1 MRNNQPVTQ
10 REYVLSEEAVLI
22 SRSDLKGNVTY
33 ANPTFVE
40 VSGYSRDELIGSPH
54 NLLRHP
60 DMPEAA
66 YADFWKTIQAG
77 LTWQGV
83 VKNRRKNGDHYW
95 VHATVAPLRDGERIV
110 GYTSV
115 RRKAP
120 EKAIALAETTY
131 ADIRA
136 KGKSRHYK
144 LVQGALRR
152 KGVVGLLSRLQF
164 SSLKAKLITM
174 VVASLLLLSLA
185 GGLGVYA
192 LMVSGERLEKINH
205 SGLGE
210 VAALQQIE
218 SYLGQSIETLEPA
231 VRNPRRVDIG
241 VVNAEMDQYKQAMQT
256 LWSNY
261 YVDDRASDAAN
272 QAYDSALTTWIAAIE
287 STLVAIQDG
296 NGFAAFE
303 AFNDVVVP
311 TTQSLREMNSALVDQ
326 VRTNAEMLVTEAQSS
341 RQHMLIAQLA
351 LLAVGFL
358 VMIGLSVMILKSLFR
373 SLSGARFITFQ
384 IAAGNLAAR
393 ERRQSNDELGELL
406 YSLDT
411 MRFSLSSIVGDV
423 ESRVS
428 VVTPAIQQIAAE
440 NEELSSR
447 TEQQASS
454 LQQTASSMEEMTSTV
469 QQNTQNARQATDLA
483 AQNAESTRDTGQKM
497 QQLVERMQRIAQSA
511 EKMKEM
517 ISVIDGIAFQTN
529 ILALNAS
536 VEAARAGEHGRG
548 FAVVASEVRNLAG
561 RSADA
566 AQEIRKMIDSTTQE
580 VGGGRTAVE
589 QAERAIEEVSQQVS
603 RVSELMESISTAS
616 SEQSGGIGQINS
628 AIAEMDLVTQ
638 QNASKVQTIAAS
650 ADNLSLEAFELA
662 NVVDAFRLEGAQ
674 AESIQDARAKLQQA
688 NQAHSKAT
696 RGLPAPTEQ
705 RAKTH
710 SAHSSVPSPAQPR
723 ADQWEEF

>member
-1 MRNNQPVTQ
+1 
-10 REYVLSEEAVLI
+10 
-22 SRSDLKGNVTY
+22 
-33 ANPTFVE
+33 
-40 VSGYSRDELIGSPH
+40 
-54 NLLRHP
+54 
-60 DMPEAA
+60 MPEAA

-77 LTWQGV
+77 ETWQGV

-95 VHATVAPLRDGERIV
+95 VHATVAPLRDGERIA

-120 EKAIALAETTY
+120 ANAVSRAEKVYAEF
-131 ADIRA
+131 RE

-144 LVQGALRR
+144 LAQGTLRR
-152 KGVVGLLSRLQF
+152 KGLTGILTRFQLT
-164 SSLKAKLITM
+164 SLKAKLTSM
-174 VVASLLLLSLA
+174 VVASLLLISLA
-185 GGLGVYA
+185 GGMGVYA
-192 LMVSGERLEKINH
+192 LVVSGERLETLNR
-205 SGLGE
+205 SGLGD
-210 VAALQQIE
+210 VATLQHIE
-218 SYLGQSIETLEPA
+218 RYMGQTVEALEPV
-231 VRNPRRVDIG
+231 VRNPRRADLDAI
-241 VVNAEMDQYKQAMQT
+241 NAEIGEYTRSLNT
-256 LWSNY
+256 LWLDYN
-261 YVDDRASDAAN
+261 VDDTAEVEAS
-272 QAYDSALTTWIAAIE
+272 QAFDRALTTWDAGVE
-287 STLVAIQDG
+287 NTLVAIQEG
-296 NGFAAFE
+296 SGFAAFE

-311 TTQSLREMNSALVDQ
+311 TTESLREINSTLVEQVRADAEALVSQ
-326 VRTNAEMLVTEAQSS
+326 AQSG
-341 RQHMLIAQLA
+341 RQQLLMAQLV
-351 LLAVGFL
+351 LLAIGFL
-358 VMIGLSVMILKSLFR
+358 VMIGLSVMILKSVLR
-373 SLSGARFITFQ
+373 SLSGARYITFQ

-393 ERRQSNDELGELL
+393 AHRQTNDELGELL

-469 QQNTQNARQATDLA
+469 QQNTENARQATDLA
-483 AQNAESTRDTGQKM
+483 VQNAASTKDTGQQM
-497 QQLVERMQRIAQSA
+497 QQLVERMQRIARSA
-511 EKMKEM
+511 EKMTEM

-580 VGGGRTAVE
+580 VSGGRSAVE

-603 RVSELMESISTAS
+603 RVSELMAAISTAS
-616 SEQSGGIGQINS
+616 TEQSSGIGQINT
-628 AIAEMDLVTQ
+628 AIAEMDHVTQ

-650 ADNLSLEAFELA
+650 ADNLSLEAHELA

-674 AESIQDARAKLQQA
+674 DENINEARAKLQRA
-688 NQAHSKAT
+688 THALNKAT
-696 RGLPAPTEQ
+696 RGLPDPSQ
-705 RAKTH
+705 RRPQSLST
-710 SAHSSVPSPAQPR
+710 QPH
-723 ADQWEEF
+723 ADQWEAF

>member
-1 MRNNQPVTQ
+1 MRNNQPVSQ
-10 REYVLSEEAVLI
+10 REYVLSEETVLI

-40 VSGYSRDELIGSPH
+40 VSGYSREELIGAPH

-77 LTWQGV
+77 ETWQGV

-95 VHATVAPLRDGERIV
+95 VHATVAPLRDGERIA

-115 RRKAP
+115 RRKASANAVARA
-120 EKAIALAETTY
+120 EKVYAE
-131 ADIRA
+131 IRE

-144 LVQGALRR
+144 LAQGALRR
-152 KGVVGLLSRLQF
+152 KGLTGILTRFQLT
-164 SSLKAKLITM
+164 SLKAKLTSM
-174 VVASLLLLSLA
+174 VASLLLISLA
-185 GGLGVYA
+185 GGMGVYA
-192 LMVSGERLEKINH
+192 LVMSGERLETLNR

-210 VAALQQIE
+210 VATLQHIE
-218 SYLGQSIETLEPA
+218 RYIGQTVETLEPV
-231 VRNPRRVDIG
+231 VRNPRQADLDAI
-241 VVNAEMDQYKQAMQT
+241 NAEIGEYTRSLNT
-256 LWSNY
+256 LWLDYNIDE
-261 YVDDRASDAAN
+261 VAEIEAN
-272 QAYDSALTTWIAAIE
+272 QAFDSALTTWDAGVE
-287 STLVAIQDG
+287 NTLVAIQEG

-303 AFNDVVVP
+303 AFNDIVVP
-311 TTQSLREMNSALVDQ
+311 TTESLRELNSTLVEQVRADAEALVSQ
-326 VRTNAEMLVTEAQSS
+326 AQSGRQQMLV
-341 RQHMLIAQLA
+341 AQLT
-351 LLAVGFL
+351 LLAIGFL
-358 VMIGLSVMILKSLFR
+358 VMIGLSAMILKSVLR
-373 SLSGARFITFQ
+373 SLSGARYITFQ
-384 IAAGNLAAR
+384 IAAGNLAA
-393 ERRQSNDELGELL
+393 QGHHQTNDELGELL

-469 QQNTQNARQATDLA
+469 QQNTENARQATELA
-483 AQNAESTRDTGQKM
+483 VQNAASTKDTGQQM

-511 EKMKEM
+511 EKMTDM

-580 VGGGRTAVE
+580 VSGGRSAVE

-603 RVSELMESISTAS
+603 RVSELMAAISTAS
-616 SEQSGGIGQINS
+616 TEQSSGIGQINT
-628 AIAEMDLVTQ
+628 AIAEMDHVTQ

-650 ADNLSLEAFELA
+650 ADNLSLEAHELA

-674 AESIQDARAKLQQA
+674 DENINEARAKLQRA
-688 NQAHSKAT
+688 THALNKAT
-696 RGLPAPTEQ
+696 RGLPAPSQRRPQALSTQPHTEQ
-705 RAKTH
+705 
-710 SAHSSVPSPAQPR
+710 
-723 ADQWEEF
+723 WEAF

>member
-1 MRNNQPVTQ
+1 MRNNQPVSQ
-10 REYVLSEEAVLI
+10 REYVLSEETVLI

-40 VSGYSRDELIGSPH
+40 VSGYSREELIGAPH

-77 LTWQGV
+77 ETWQGV
-83 VKNRRKNGDHYW
+83 VKNRRKNGDYYW
-95 VHATVAPLRDGERIV
+95 VHATVAPLRDGERIA

-120 EKAIALAETTY
+120 ANAVARAEKVYAE
-131 ADIRA
+131 IRE

-144 LVQGALRR
+144 LAQGALRR
-152 KGVVGLLSRLQF
+152 KGLTGILTRFQLT
-164 SSLKAKLITM
+164 SLKAKLTSM
-174 VVASLLLLSLA
+174 VVASLLLISLA
-185 GGLGVYA
+185 GGMGVYA
-192 LMVSGERLEKINH
+192 LVMSGERLETLNR

-210 VAALQQIE
+210 VATLQHIE
-218 SYLGQSIETLEPA
+218 RYIGQTVETLEPV
-231 VRNPRRVDIG
+231 VRNPRQVDLDAI
-241 VVNAEMDQYKQAMQT
+241 NAEIGEYTRSLNT
-256 LWSNY
+256 LWLDYNI
-261 YVDDRASDAAN
+261 DDVAEIEAN
-272 QAYDSALTTWIAAIE
+272 QAFDSALTIWDAGVE
-287 STLVAIQDG
+287 NTLVAIQEG

-303 AFNDVVVP
+303 AFNDIVVP
-311 TTQSLREMNSALVDQ
+311 TTETLRELNSTLVEQVRADAEALVSQ
-326 VRTNAEMLVTEAQSS
+326 AQSGRQQMLVV
-341 RQHMLIAQLA
+341 QLT
-351 LLAVGFL
+351 LLAIGFL
-358 VMIGLSVMILKSLFR
+358 VMIGLSMMILKSVLR
-373 SLSGARFITFQ
+373 SLSGARYITFQ

-393 ERRQSNDELGELL
+393 GHRQTNDELGELL

-447 TEQQASS
+447 TEQQASA

-469 QQNTQNARQATDLA
+469 QQNTENARQATELA
-483 AQNAESTRDTGQKM
+483 VQNAASTKDTGQQM
-497 QQLVERMQRIAQSA
+497 QQLVERMQRIARSA
-511 EKMKEM
+511 EKMTEM

-580 VGGGRTAVE
+580 VSGGRSAVE

-603 RVSELMESISTAS
+603 RVSELMAAISTAS
-616 SEQSGGIGQINS
+616 TEQSSGIGQINT
-628 AIAEMDLVTQ
+628 AIAEMDHVTQ

-650 ADNLSLEAFELA
+650 ADNLSLEAHELA

-674 AESIQDARAKLQQA
+674 DENINEARAKLQRA
-688 NQAHSKAT
+688 THALNKAT
-696 RGLPAPTEQ
+696 RGLPASSQ
-705 RAKTH
+705 RRTQ
-710 SAHSSVPSPAQPR
+710 SLSTQPR
-723 ADQWEEF
+723 ADQWEAF

>member
-1 MRNNQPVTQ
+1 MRNNQPVSQ
-10 REYVLSEEAVLI
+10 REYVLSEETVLI

-40 VSGYSRDELIGSPH
+40 VSGYSREELIGAPH

-77 LTWQGV
+77 ETWQGV

-95 VHATVAPLRDGERIV
+95 VHATVAPLRDGERIA

-120 EKAIALAETTY
+120 ANAVSRAEKVYAEF
-131 ADIRA
+131 RE

-144 LVQGALRR
+144 LAQGTLRR
-152 KGVVGLLSRLQF
+152 KGLTGILTRFQLT
-164 SSLKAKLITM
+164 SLKAKLTSM
-174 VVASLLLLSLA
+174 VVASLLLISLA
-185 GGLGVYA
+185 GGMGVYA
-192 LMVSGERLEKINH
+192 LVVSGERLETLNR
-205 SGLGE
+205 SGLGD
-210 VAALQQIE
+210 VATLQHIE
-218 SYLGQSIETLEPA
+218 RYMGQTVEALEPV
-231 VRNPRRVDIG
+231 VRNPRRADLDAI
-241 VVNAEMDQYKQAMQT
+241 NAEIGEYTRSLNT
-256 LWSNY
+256 LWLDYN
-261 YVDDRASDAAN
+261 VDDTAEVEAS
-272 QAYDSALTTWIAAIE
+272 QAFDRALTTWDAGVE
-287 STLVAIQDG
+287 NTLVAIQEG
-296 NGFAAFE
+296 SGFAAFE

-311 TTQSLREMNSALVDQ
+311 TTESLREINSTLVEQVRADAEALVSQ
-326 VRTNAEMLVTEAQSS
+326 AQSG
-341 RQHMLIAQLA
+341 RQQLLMAQLV
-351 LLAVGFL
+351 LLAIGFL
-358 VMIGLSVMILKSLFR
+358 VMIGLSVMILKSVLR
-373 SLSGARFITFQ
+373 SLSGARYITFQ

-393 ERRQSNDELGELL
+393 AHRQTNDELGELL

-469 QQNTQNARQATDLA
+469 QQNTENARQATDLA
-483 AQNAESTRDTGQKM
+483 VQNAASTKDTGQQM
-497 QQLVERMQRIAQSA
+497 QQLVERMQRIARSA
-511 EKMKEM
+511 EKMTEM

-580 VGGGRTAVE
+580 VSGGRSAVE

-603 RVSELMESISTAS
+603 RVSELMAAISTAS
-616 SEQSGGIGQINS
+616 TEQSSGIGQINT
-628 AIAEMDLVTQ
+628 AIAEMDHVTQ

-650 ADNLSLEAFELA
+650 ADNLSLEAHELA

-674 AESIQDARAKLQQA
+674 DENINEARAKLQRA
-688 NQAHSKAT
+688 THALNKAT
-696 RGLPAPTEQ
+696 RGLPDPSQ
-705 RAKTH
+705 RRPQSLST
-710 SAHSSVPSPAQPR
+710 QPH
-723 ADQWEEF
+723 ADQWEAF

>member
-33 ANPTFVE
+33 ANSTFVE
-40 VSGYSRDELIGSPH
+40 VSGYPRDELIGAPH
-54 NLLRHP
+54 SLLRHP

-77 LTWQGV
+77 DTWQGI

-95 VHATVAPLRDGERIV
+95 VHATVAPLRDGERLV

-120 EKAIALAETTY
+120 GSAIPKAEKVYAE
-131 ADIRA
+131 IRE

-144 LVQGALRR
+144 LAKGTLKR
-152 KGVVGLLSRLQF
+152 KGVTGILSRFQVT
-164 SSLKAKLITM
+164 SLKAKLISM
-174 VVASLLLLSLA
+174 VVVSLLLLSLS

-192 LMVSGERLEKINH
+192 LMVSGERLETLNR
-205 SGLGE
+205 SGLE
-210 VAALQQIE
+210 DVATLQRVERHI
-218 SYLGQSIETLEPA
+218 GQTIDTLEPV
-231 VRNPRRVDIG
+231 VRNPRQADMN
-241 VVNAEMDQYKQAMQT
+241 VVNTEISQHNDAMQSLWAAYYQADTINDATAQAFNEALMTWNTGVNTT
-256 LWSNY
+256 LEA
-261 YVDDRASDAAN
+261 V
-272 QAYDSALTTWIAAIE
+272 QAGS
-287 STLVAIQDG
+287 
-296 NGFAAFE
+296 GFAAFE
-303 AFNDVVVP
+303 AFNDIVVP
-311 TTQSLREMNSALVDQ
+311 TTHSLREMNAELVQQ
-326 VRTNAEMLVTEAQSS
+326 VRADAELLVTQAQSG
-341 RQHMLIAQLA
+341 RQQILIAQLV
-351 LLAVGFL
+351 LLTVGFL
-358 VMIGLSVMILKSLFR
+358 VMIGLSAMILRSVFR
-373 SLSGARFITFQ
+373 SLSGARYTTFQ
-384 IAAGNLAAR
+384 IAAGNLATQNIQR
-393 ERRQSNDELGELL
+393 TQDELGELL

-423 ESRVS
+423 ERRVS

-469 QQNTQNARQATDLA
+469 QQNTENARQATNLA
-483 AQNAESTRDTGQKM
+483 AQNAASTRDTGQQM
-497 QQLVERMQRIAQSA
+497 QQLVERMQRIAKSA
-511 EKMKEM
+511 EKMTEM

-566 AQEIRKMIDSTTQE
+566 AQEIRRMIDSTTSE
-580 VGGGRTAVE
+580 VSGGRSAVE
-589 QAERAIEEVSQQVS
+589 QAERAIEEVTQQVS
-603 RVSELMESISTAS
+603 RVSELMDSISTAS
-616 SEQSGGIGQINS
+616 TEQNSGIGQINT
-628 AIAEMDLVTQ
+628 AVAEMDLVTQ
-638 QNASKVQTIAAS
+638 QNASKVQSIAAS
-650 ADNLSLEAFELA
+650 ADNLSLQAFELA

-674 AESIQDARAKLQQA
+674 DESAQSARAKLQRGNKAQG
-688 NQAHSKAT
+688 KAT
-696 RGLPAPTEQ
+696 HELAAPSGQRTKLPAMTSTSE
-705 RAKTH
+705 
-710 SAHSSVPSPAQPR
+710 
-723 ADQWEEF
+723 QWEEF

>member
-40 VSGYSRDELIGSPH
+40 VSGYSREELIGSPH

-77 LTWQGV
+77 ATWQGV

-95 VHATVAPLRDGERIV
+95 VHATVAPLRDGERV
-110 GYTSV
+110 AGYTSV
-115 RRKAP
+115 RRKASAKAVARA
-120 EKAIALAETTY
+120 EKVYT
-131 ADIRA
+131 DIRE

-144 LVQGALRR
+144 LAQGTLRR
-152 KGVVGLLSRLQF
+152 KGVAGMLARFQF
-164 SSLKAKLITM
+164 TSLKAKLTSM
-174 VVASLLLLSLA
+174 VVASLLLLGLA

-192 LMVSGERLEKINH
+192 LMVSGERLETLNR
-205 SGLGE
+205 SGLGD
-210 VAALQQIE
+210 VATLQRIE
-218 SYLGQSIETLEPA
+218 RYIGQTVETLEPA
-231 VRNPRRVDIG
+231 VRNPRSADLEAVSADIG
-241 VVNAEMDQYKQAMQT
+241 QYAEAMQT
-256 LWSNY
+256 LWADY
-261 YVDDRASDAAN
+261 YADEPATDEAA
-272 QAYDSALTTWIAAIE
+272 QDFDSTLTTWAAAVQ
-287 STLVAIQDG
+287 TALVSIREG

-311 TTQSLREMNSALVDQ
+311 STESLREINSALVEQ
-326 VRTNAEMLVTEAQSS
+326 VRVDAETLVSQAQDA
-341 RQHMLIAQLA
+341 RQQMLIAQLV

-358 VMIGLSVMILKSLFR
+358 VMIGLSVMILKSVFR
-373 SLSGARFITFQ
+373 SLAGARYITFQ

-393 ERRQSNDELGELL
+393 ERRQTNDELGELL

-423 ESRVS
+423 EGRVS

-469 QQNTQNARQATDLA
+469 QQNTENARQATDLA
-483 AQNAESTRDTGQKM
+483 VQNAASTKDTGQQM
-497 QQLVERMQRIAQSA
+497 QQLVELMQRIAQSA
-511 EKMKEM
+511 EKMTEM

-580 VGGGRTAVE
+580 VSGGRSAVE

-603 RVSELMESISTAS
+603 RVSELMAAISTAS
-616 SEQSGGIGQINS
+616 TEQSSGIGQINS
-628 AIAEMDLVTQ
+628 AIAEMDHVTQ
-638 QNASKVQTIAAS
+638 QNASKVQSIAAS
-650 ADNLSLEAFELA
+650 ADNLSIEAFELA

-674 AESIQDARAKLQQA
+674 DENIQEARAKLQRA
-688 NQAHSKAT
+688 NYAISKAT
-696 RGLPAPTEQ
+696 QRLPSSAEP
-705 RAKTH
+705 RAKPPTT
-710 SAHSSVPSPAQPR
+710 QPQ
-723 ADQWEEF
+723 AEQWEEF

>member
-40 VSGYSRDELIGSPH
+40 VSGYSRGELVGAPH

-77 LTWQGV
+77 ATWQGV

-95 VHATVAPLRDGERIV
+95 VHATVAPLKDGERV
-110 GYTSV
+110 AGYTSV
-115 RRKAP
+115 RRKASADAVARA
-120 EKAIALAETTY
+120 EKVYAE
-131 ADIRA
+131 IRA
-136 KGKSRHYK
+136 KGRSRHYK
-144 LVQGALRR
+144 FAQGTLQR
-152 KGVVGLLSRLQF
+152 KGITGILARFQLT
-164 SSLKAKLITM
+164 SLKAKLTSM
-174 VVASLLLLSLA
+174 VVASLLLLGLA
-185 GGLGVYA
+185 GGMGVYA
-192 LMVSGERLEKINH
+192 LVVSGERLETLNR

-210 VAALQQIE
+210 VASLQHIE
-218 SYLGQSIETLEPA
+218 RYIGQTVETLEPV
-231 VRNPRRVDIG
+231 VRNPRQADMDA
-241 VVNAEMDQYKQAMQT
+241 VNAEISQYIDAIQA
-256 LWSNY
+256 LWASY
-261 YVDDRASDAAN
+261 YVEAAGAAESP
-272 QAYDSALTTWIAAIE
+272 QAFDTTLATWSAGVDT
-287 STLVAIQDG
+287 TLVAIQEG

-303 AFNDVVVP
+303 AFNDIVAP
-311 TTQSLREMNSALVDQ
+311 TTQSLREINSALVEQ
-326 VRTNAEMLVTEAQSS
+326 VRADAEALVTQAQSG
-341 RQHMLIAQLA
+341 RQQMLIAQLA

-358 VMIGLSVMILKSLFR
+358 VMIGLSVMILKSVFR
-373 SLSGARFITFQ
+373 SLSGARYISFQ

-393 ERRQSNDELGELL
+393 ERRQTNDELGELL

-411 MRFSLSSIVGDV
+411 MRFSLSNIVSDV

-428 VVTPAIQQIAAE
+428 VVTPAILQIAAE

-469 QQNTQNARQATDLA
+469 QQNTENARQATELA
-483 AQNAESTRDTGQKM
+483 VQNAASTRDTGQQM
-497 QQLVERMQRIAQSA
+497 QKLVERMQRIAQSA
-511 EKMKEM
+511 EKMTEM

-561 RSADA
+561 RSANA

-580 VGGGRTAVE
+580 VSGGRSAVE

-616 SEQSGGIGQINS
+616 SEQSSGIGQINS

-638 QNASKVQTIAAS
+638 QNASKVQSIAAS

-662 NVVDAFRLEGAQ
+662 SVVDAFRLEGAQ
-674 AESIQDARAKLQQA
+674 DESVKEALAKLQRA
-688 NQAHSKAT
+688 NQALSKAT
-696 RGLPAPTEQ
+696 RGLPAPSEQ
-705 RAKTH
+705 RVKPT
-710 SAHSSVPSPAQPR
+710 STQSR
-723 ADQWEEF
+723 ADQWEAF

>member
-1 MRNNQPVTQ
+1 MRNNQPVSQ
-10 REYVLSEEAVLI
+10 REYVLSEETVLI

-40 VSGYSRDELIGSPH
+40 VSGYSREELIGAPH

-77 LTWQGV
+77 ETWQGV
-83 VKNRRKNGDHYW
+83 VKNRRKNGDYYW
-95 VHATVAPLRDGERIV
+95 VHATVAPLRDGERIA

-120 EKAIALAETTY
+120 ANAVARAEKVYAE
-131 ADIRA
+131 IRE

-144 LVQGALRR
+144 LAQGALRR
-152 KGVVGLLSRLQF
+152 KGLTGILTRFQLT
-164 SSLKAKLITM
+164 SLKAKLTSM
-174 VVASLLLLSLA
+174 VVASLLLISLA
-185 GGLGVYA
+185 GGMGVYA
-192 LMVSGERLEKINH
+192 LVMSGERLETLNR

-210 VAALQQIE
+210 VATLQHIE
-218 SYLGQSIETLEPA
+218 RYIGQTVETLEPV
-231 VRNPRRVDIG
+231 VRNPRQVDLDAI
-241 VVNAEMDQYKQAMQT
+241 NAEIGEYTRSLNT
-256 LWSNY
+256 LWLDYNI
-261 YVDDRASDAAN
+261 DDVAEIEAN
-272 QAYDSALTTWIAAIE
+272 QAFDSALTIWDAGVE
-287 STLVAIQDG
+287 NTLVAIQEG

-303 AFNDVVVP
+303 AFNDIVVP
-311 TTQSLREMNSALVDQ
+311 TTESLRELNSTLVEQVRADAEALVSQ
-326 VRTNAEMLVTEAQSS
+326 AQSGRQQMLVV
-341 RQHMLIAQLA
+341 QLT
-351 LLAVGFL
+351 LLAIGFL
-358 VMIGLSVMILKSLFR
+358 VMIGLSAMILKSVLR
-373 SLSGARFITFQ
+373 SLSGARYITFQ

-393 ERRQSNDELGELL
+393 GHHQTNDELGELL

-469 QQNTQNARQATDLA
+469 QQNTENARQATELA
-483 AQNAESTRDTGQKM
+483 VQNAASTKDTGQQM

-511 EKMKEM
+511 EKMTEM

-580 VGGGRTAVE
+580 VSGGRSAVE

-603 RVSELMESISTAS
+603 RVSELMAAISTAS
-616 SEQSGGIGQINS
+616 TEQSSGIGQINT
-628 AIAEMDLVTQ
+628 AIAEMDHVTQ

-650 ADNLSLEAFELA
+650 ADNLSLEAHELA

-674 AESIQDARAKLQQA
+674 DENINEARAKLQRA
-688 NQAHSKAT
+688 THALNKAT
-696 RGLPAPTEQ
+696 RGLPAPSQ
-705 RAKTH
+705 RRPQSLSTH
-710 SAHSSVPSPAQPR
+710 PH
-723 ADQWEEF
+723 ADQWEAF

>member
-22 SRSDLKGNVTY
+22 SRSDLKGNITY
-33 ANPTFVE
+33 ANPTFVA
-40 VSGYSRDELIGSPH
+40 VSGYSREELIGAPH

-77 LTWQGV
+77 VTWQGV

-95 VHATVAPLRDGERIV
+95 VHATVAPLRDGERIA

-115 RRKAP
+115 RRKASANAVARA
-120 EKAIALAETTY
+120 EKVY
-131 ADIRA
+131 ADIHA

-144 LVQGALRR
+144 LAQGSLRR
-152 KGVVGLLSRLQF
+152 KGLMGVLTRFQLT
-164 SSLKAKLITM
+164 SLKAKLTTM
-174 VVASLLLLSLA
+174 VVASLLLLCLA

-192 LMVSGERLEKINH
+192 LMVSGERLETLNR
-205 SGLGE
+205 SGLGD
-210 VAALQQIE
+210 VASLQQIE
-218 SYLGQSIETLEPA
+218 RYMGQTVETLEPV
-231 VRNPRRVDIG
+231 VRNPRQADLDA
-241 VVNAEMDQYKQAMQT
+241 VNAEISQYMDAMQA
-256 LWSNY
+256 LWSDY
-261 YVDDRASDAAN
+261 YVEDTGGAAGAS
-272 QAYDSALTTWIAAIE
+272 QAFDTALATWSAGVDTTA
-287 STLVAIQDG
+287 VAIQEG

-303 AFNDVVVP
+303 AFNDIVAP
-311 TTQSLREMNSALVDQ
+311 TTQSLREINSALVEQ
-326 VRTNAEMLVTEAQSS
+326 VRADAEVLVTQAQSS
-341 RQHMLIAQLA
+341 RQQMLVAQLV

-358 VMIGLSVMILKSLFR
+358 VMIGLSVIILKSVFR
-373 SLSGARFITFQ
+373 SLSGARYITFQ

-393 ERRQSNDELGELL
+393 EHRQTNDELGELL

-469 QQNTQNARQATDLA
+469 QQNTENARQATHLA
-483 AQNAESTRDTGQKM
+483 VQNAASTKETGQQM

-511 EKMKEM
+511 EKMTEM

-580 VGGGRTAVE
+580 VSGGRSAVE

-616 SEQSGGIGQINS
+616 SEQSSGIGQINS

-638 QNASKVQTIAAS
+638 QNASKVQSIAAS

-674 AESIQDARAKLQQA
+674 DESIQEARAKLQRA
-688 NQAHSKAT
+688 NQALSNAT
-696 RGLPAPTEQ
+696 RGLPAPSEQ
-705 RAKTH
+705 RAKP
-710 SAHSSVPSPAQPR
+710 PSTPSR
-723 ADQWEEF
+723 TDQWEAF

>member
-1 MRNNQPVTQ
+1 MRDNQPVTQ
-10 REYVLSEEAVLI
+10 REYALSDETVLI
-22 SRSDLKGNVTY
+22 SRSDLKGNITY

-40 VSGYSRDELIGSPH
+40 VSGYSRDELIGAPH
-54 NLLRHP
+54 SLLRHP

-77 LTWQGV
+77 ATWQGV

-95 VHATVAPLRDGERIV
+95 VHATVAPLRDGERLV
-110 GYTSV
+110 GFTSV
-115 RRKAP
+115 RRKASAKAVDRA
-120 EKAIALAETTY
+120 EKIYAE
-131 ADIRA
+131 IRE
-136 KGKSRHYK
+136 KGKSRHYA
-144 LVQGALRR
+144 LANGTLRR
-152 KGVVGLLSRLQF
+152 KGLTGMLSRFQI
-164 SSLKAKLITM
+164 SSLKAKLTSM
-174 VVASLLLLSLA
+174 VVASLLLLCLS

-192 LMVSGERLEKINH
+192 VMVSGERLETLNH

-210 VAALQQIE
+210 VASLQRIE
-218 SYLGQSIETLEPA
+218 RYIGQTVETLEPA
-231 VRNPRRVDIG
+231 VRSPRRADLEAVNADIG
-241 VVNAEMDQYKQAMQT
+241 QYTDAMQV
-256 LWSNY
+256 LWADY
-261 YVDDRASDAAN
+261 YAGDAVTAEAA
-272 QAYDSALTTWIAAIE
+272 QTFDSALTTWGTAVQTA
-287 STLVAIQDG
+287 LVAIEEG

-303 AFNDVVVP
+303 AFNDIVVP
-311 TTQSLREMNSALVDQ
+311 TTESLREMNDTLVEQVRAEAEALVTQ
-326 VRTNAEMLVTEAQSS
+326 AQSG
-341 RQHMLIAQLA
+341 RQQLLIAQLV
-351 LLAVGFL
+351 LLAVGFC
-358 VMIGLSVMILKSLFR
+358 VMIGLSVLILKSVFR
-373 SLSGARFITFQ
+373 SLSGARYITFQ

-393 ERRQSNDELGELL
+393 ERRQTNDELGELL

-440 NEELSSR
+440 NEELASR

-469 QQNTQNARQATDLA
+469 QQNTDNARQATDLA
-483 AQNAESTRDTGQKM
+483 AQNAVSTRDTGQQM

-511 EKMKEM
+511 GKMTEM

-580 VGGGRTAVE
+580 VSGGRSAVE
-589 QAERAIEEVSQQVS
+589 QAERAIGDVSQQVE
-603 RVSELMESISTAS
+603 RVSELMASISMAS
-616 SEQSGGIGQINS
+616 TEQSSGIGQINS
-628 AIAEMDLVTQ
+628 AVAEMDHVTQ
-638 QNASKVQTIAAS
+638 QNASKVQSIAAS

-662 NVVDAFRLEGAQ
+662 NVVDAFRLEGAKD
-674 AESIQDARAKLQQA
+674 ENIKDARAKLQRA
-688 NQAHSKAT
+688 NQALSKAT
-696 RGLPAPTEQ
+696 RGLSAPSEQPAKP
-705 RAKTH
+705 AL
-710 SAHSSVPSPAQPR
+710 AQPR

>member
-10 REYVLSEEAVLI
+10 REYALNDEAVLI

-40 VSGYSRDELIGSPH
+40 ISGYSRDELVGAPH

-66 YADFWKTIQAG
+66 YADFWKTIKTGA
-77 LTWQGV
+77 TWQGL
-83 VKNRRKNGDHYW
+83 VKNRRKNGDYYW
-95 VHATVAPLRDGERIV
+95 VHATVAPLRDGERVV

-115 RRKAP
+115 RRKASADAVARA
-120 EKAIALAETTY
+120 EKIY
-131 ADIRA
+131 ADIRE
-136 KGKSRHYK
+136 KGKSRHYG
-144 LVQGALRR
+144 LAQGALRR
-152 KGVVGLLSRLQF
+152 KGLIGVLSRLQLT
-164 SSLKAKLITM
+164 SLKAKLSSM

-192 LMVSGERLEKINH
+192 LIISGERLETLNR
-205 SGLGE
+205 SGLNE
-210 VAALQQIE
+210 VASLQHIE
-218 SYLGQSIETLEPA
+218 RYIGQTVGVLEPV
-231 VRNPRRVDIG
+231 VRNPRQADLG
-241 VVNAEMDQYKQAMQT
+241 VLNAEIDQYTAALQT
-256 LWSNY
+256 LWTEY
-261 YVDDRASDAAN
+261 YAAELPAGEPVQTFN
-272 QAYDSALTTWIAAIE
+272 TALTTW
-287 STLVAIQDG
+287 SDGVGTTLVAIEES

-303 AFNDVVVP
+303 AFNDTVVP
-311 TTQSLREMNSALVDQ
+311 ITQTLREINNTLVEQ
-326 VRTNAEMLVTEAQSS
+326 VRADAEVLVAQAQSGRQQMLV
-341 RQHMLIAQLA
+341 AQLA

-358 VMIGLSVMILKSLFR
+358 TMIGLSVMILRSVFR
-373 SLSGARFITFQ
+373 GLAGARYITFQ

-393 ERRQSNDELGELL
+393 ENRQTNDELGELL

-428 VVTPAIQQIAAE
+428 VVTPGIQQIAAE

-469 QQNTQNARQATDLA
+469 QQNTENARQATDLA
-483 AQNAESTRDTGQKM
+483 VQNAVSTRDTGQQM

-511 EKMKEM
+511 EKMTEM

-548 FAVVASEVRNLAG
+548 FAVVASEVRSLAG

-566 AQEIRKMIDSTTQE
+566 AQEIRKMIASTTQE
-580 VGGGRTAVE
+580 VSSGRSAVE

-603 RVSELMESISTAS
+603 RVSELMASISTAS
-616 SEQSGGIGQINS
+616 TEQSSGIGQINS
-628 AIAEMDLVTQ
+628 AIAEMDHVTQ
-638 QNASKVQTIAAS
+638 QNASKVQSIAAS
-650 ADNLSLEAFELA
+650 ADNLSLEVFELA

-674 AESIQDARAKLQQA
+674 AESTTSARSKLKLA
-688 NQAHSKAT
+688 NQTPSIPN
-696 RGLPAPTEQ
+696 RDLPAPVQ
-705 RAKTH
+705 KRLK
-710 SAHSSVPSPAQPR
+710 PSIPTAV
-723 ADQWEEF
+723 DQWEAF